1 VKKNKL
7 TKNVKWYLRKNYRH
21 KSDAQLAKE
30 LGVSETFIHKTLEQ
44 LHLKRTEEELK
55 ALKQEEFEQ
64 KSKLNLRKIAASKKL
79 LVSFL
84 IVLGVLGLSLI
95 LYFGLTRLFISKEA
109 KSIREI
115 KELIAPHK
123 GSELNLL
130 FITLDTTRAD
140 HIGCYGYG
148 LVETPVIDSLA
159 KNGILFKNAI
169 SQVCLTLP
177 SHSSIFTGTYPFYHG
192 VRDNG
197 GFYLEPE
204 HTTLAEVLKK
214 RGWAT
219 SSFIGAFVLDS
230 RWGLDQGFDY
240 YYDNFDFAKYKKIG
254 LDTVQREGGEVI
266 KAFFDWLKE
275 NNQQKFFS
283 WIHLYDPH
291 TPYEP
296 PEPYKTKY
304 SGRAGGLY
312 DGEIAYV
319 DFLIG
324 EVLEKLKQKNLREN
338 TIIVIVGDHGESLG
352 EHHENTH
359 GFFIY
364 DAAVA
369 VPLIIQI
376 PSSQLKGKL
385 IEFQVETVDIMPTIL
400 QILGLPVPAEVQ
412 GKSFISLLTGEE
424 KSTERL
430 AYSETYY
437 PRYHYGWSELKSLR
451 SLKYKYIRAPR
462 PELYD
467 IVLDPGERH
476 NIYDQK
482 SSIGRRF
489 EQELKNLEKKMSARG
504 IEEKGPQKLDA
515 EAREKLMALGYMGG
529 FTSRSKLD
537 KSENLADPK
546 DKIILYNKIKK
557 AEGAS
562 ARKNYDEALEEL
574 NAVIAEDPGIMEARQ
589 VRAQIFL
596 SQDSLEEAIEDCK
609 AALKIDPE
617 YEAAIFTLAQAYRQQ
632 KKYKEAIAG
641 YDHVKQLNPRD
652 AKPHLNLGEVYIEL
666 KDFDRAISE
675 LQLAIQKDPE
685 MSAMA
690 HNLLGAAYIEKKRLE
705 EAEQEITTALE
716 MRPRIPDAH
725 YYLGLIS
732 EERQDFKRAIEE
744 YKKEIGL
751 HIAAFP
757 AHFNLALL
765 YGKMG
770 RPQEQILHLKEAIN
784 HQKDFAK
791 GYLFLAKT
799 YLNLDENFEEAIKLA
814 KKGLELEPES
824 EAAPLGH
831 YVLADIYSRLGR
843 FTEYSRE
850 LQKGRELE
858 KKLKNSS
865 NNSD

>member
-1 VKKNKL
+1 MKIKL
-7 TKNVKWYLRKNYRH
+7 T
-21 KSDAQLAKE
+21 
-30 LGVSETFIHKTLEQ
+30 T
-44 LHLKRTEEELK
+44 
-55 ALKQEEFEQ
+55 
-64 KSKLNLRKIAASKKL
+64 KL
-79 LVSFL
+79 LVPSL
-84 IVLGVLGLSLI
+84 IVLGILCLSFI
-95 LYFGLTRLFISKEA
+95 LYFGWSRLFITKEA
-109 KSIREI
+109 KSTREI
-115 KELIAPHK
+115 KKLIAPLK

-130 FITLDTTRAD
+130 FFTLDTTRAD
-140 HIGCYGYG
+140 HIGCYGYS
-148 LVETPVIDSLA
+148 LVETPVIDNLA
-159 KNGILFKNAI
+159 RNGILFKNAI
-169 SQVCLTLP
+169 SQAPLTLP

-204 HTTLAEVLKK
+204 HETLAELLNKS
-214 RGWAT
+214 GWAT
-219 SSFIGAFVLDS
+219 SAFIGAFVLDS

-240 YYDNFDFAKYKKIG
+240 YYDNFDFTKYKKIG

-266 KAFFDWLKE
+266 NAFFDWLEK
-275 NNQQKFFS
+275 NDQQRFFS

-304 SGRAGGLY
+304 SGTPWGLY

-319 DFLIG
+319 DCLIG
-324 EVLEKLKQKNLREN
+324 EVLEELKQKNLREN

-364 DAAVA
+364 DASVS

-400 QILGLPVPAEVQ
+400 QILGLTVPDEIQ
-412 GKSFISLLTGEE
+412 GKSFIPLLTSE
-424 KSTERL
+424 SQAQERL

-451 SLKYKYIRAPR
+451 SLQYKYIRAPR

-467 IVLDPGERH
+467 LTLDPGERR
-476 NIYDQK
+476 NIYNQRL
-482 SSIGRRF
+482 SVGRRF
-489 EQELKNLEKKMSARG
+489 EQELKSREKKMSARG
-504 IEEKGPQKLDA
+504 IEEKGPQKMDA
-515 EAREKLMALGYMGG
+515 EAREKLMALGYIGG
-529 FTSRSKLD
+529 FTSRVKLS

-546 DKIILYNKIKK
+546 DKIILYNKIKI

-562 ARKNYDEALEEL
+562 ARQNYDEALKEL
-574 NAVIAEDPGIMEARQ
+574 NKVIAEDPEIMEARQ
-589 VRAQIFL
+589 VRAQIFMR
-596 SQDSLEEAIEDCK
+596 QDKLDEAIEDCK

-617 YEAAIFTLAQAYRQQ
+617 YEAAIFTLAQAYKQQ
-632 KKYKEAIAG
+632 KKYEEAIAG
-641 YDHVKQLNPRD
+641 YNHVKQLNPRD
-652 AKPHLNLGEVYIEL
+652 AKPHLNLGEIYIEL

-685 MSAMA
+685 MSATA
-690 HNLLGAAYIEKKRLE
+690 HNLLGAAYIEKKKLE
-705 EAEQEITTALE
+705 EAEQEITKAIE

-725 YYLGLIS
+725 YFLGLLS
-732 EERQDFKRAIEE
+732 EERKDFQKAIEE
-744 YKKEIGL
+744 YKKEIEL
-751 HIAAFP
+751 HPAAFL

-770 RPQEQILHLKEAIN
+770 YIQEQILHLKEAIN
-784 HQKDFAK
+784 HEKSFAK
-791 GYLFLAKT
+791 GYLFLAKA
-799 YLNLDENFEEAIKLA
+799 YLGLNENFDEAISLA
-814 KKGLELEPES
+814 KNGLELEPES

-831 YVLADIYSRLGR
+831 YVLADIYSRLGLWSK
-843 FTEYSRE
+843 YSRE

-858 KKLKNSS
+858 RKLKNSGKS
-865 NNSD
+865 SY